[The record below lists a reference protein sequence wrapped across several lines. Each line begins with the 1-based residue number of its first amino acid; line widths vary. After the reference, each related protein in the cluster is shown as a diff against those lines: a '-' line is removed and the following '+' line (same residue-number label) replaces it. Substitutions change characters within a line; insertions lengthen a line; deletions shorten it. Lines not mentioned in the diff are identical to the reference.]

1 MIGTIPVECS
11 PPMGC
16 ASAESQAVD
25 TIRSRDE
32 ETIEVLKILR
42 CNRDMAFCAFHQ
54 SRRILAS
61 AVFCLSI
68 GVNCERL
75 GSDTLLAQEISTVLS
90 REDGSTEVKNA
101 RVMLIERVTLASPRA
116 GVLAFVE
123 PREGDLVEARQVVA
137 SLDASV
143 AKVNLAIVRLK
154 ANSTVDRRFAKNI
167 IDLSQIEYDKAKQA
181 NNNIGGGGVFTDID
195 LHRLKLNVD
204 KSTLQ
209 LEQAE
214 SEAKVNSLT
223 VDQLTAE
230 LNSYAVVAPFAGR
243 VTKVHRAKGE
253 AVALGDPIVDV
264 VNLNRV
270 RVEGFVGIQD
280 GLRLKPGSSVV
291 VRLDLPDV
299 DLSEERLELN
309 GRLVFVDVGV
319 EPVSGQFRVWADV
332 PNPEGI
338 LRAGLPA
345 RMTILGKKNTTSE

>member
-1 MIGTIPVECS
+1 MSVTLQTNRGRAIGPCRPSRRMLASVVFWLSIAVHCCRQGADTVLAQGMS
-11 PPMGC
+11 PPP
-16 ASAESQAVD
+16 QRKD
-25 TIRSRDE
+25 R
-32 ETIEVLKILR
+32 
-42 CNRDMAFCAFHQ
+42 
-54 SRRILAS
+54 
-61 AVFCLSI
+61 
-68 GVNCERL
+68 
-75 GSDTLLAQEISTVLS
+75 
-90 REDGSTEVKNA
+90 STEVRNA

-143 AKVNLAIVRLK
+143 AKKTLAIARFK
-154 ANSTVDRRFAKNI
+154 ASSTADRRFAKKI
-167 IDLSQIEYDKAKQA
+167 IDLSQTEFDKARQA
-181 NNNIGGGGVFTDID
+181 NSQIEGGGVFTDID

-204 KSTLQ
+204 KAILQ

-214 SEAKVNSLT
+214 SDANAQALT

-230 LNSYAVVAPFAGR
+230 LNSYAVVATFAGT

-280 GLRLKPGSSVV
+280 GLRVKPGSPVV

-299 DLSEERLELN
+299 DLPEERLELN
-309 GRLVFVDVGV
+309 GRLVFVDTGV
-319 EPVSGQFRVWADV
+319 EPVTGQIRVWAEV

-345 RMTILGKKNTTSE
+345 RMTIRAKSRTTFE

>member
-1 MIGTIPVECS
+1 MLLILQSNRYRTV
-11 PPMGC
+11 C
-16 ASAESQAVD
+16 AC
-25 TIRSRDE
+25 R
-32 ETIEVLKILR
+32 
-42 CNRDMAFCAFHQ
+42 Q
-54 SRRILAS
+54 SRRALAS
-61 AVFCLSI
+61 VVFWMGIAINGCYQ
-68 GVNCERL
+68 GAGTV
-75 GSDTLLAQEISTVLS
+75 LAQGKSLPPH
-90 REDGSTEVKNA
+90 REDGSTEVRNA

-123 PREGDLVEARQVVA
+123 PREGDPVEARQVVA

-143 AKVNLAIVRLK
+143 AKASLVIARHK
-154 ANSTVDRRFAKNI
+154 ASSTVDRRFAKKI
-167 IDLSQIEYDKAKQA
+167 IDLSQIEYDKARQA
-181 NNNIGGGGVFTDID
+181 NSNIVGGGVFTDID

-214 SEAKVNSLT
+214 SEAKINSLT
-223 VDQLTAE
+223 VDHLTAE

-270 RVEGFVGIQD
+270 RVEGFVGVQD
-280 GLRLKPGSSVV
+280 GLRVKPGSSVV

-299 DLSEERLELN
+299 DLAEERLELN
-309 GRLVFVDVGV
+309 GKLVFVDVGV
-319 EPVSGQFRVWADV
+319 EPVTGQIRVWAEV

-338 LRAGLPA
+338 LRAGLPT
-345 RMTILGKKNTTSE
+345 RMTILGKSKTTIE

>member
-1 MIGTIPVECS
+1 MILQNNHDKAV
-11 PPMGC
+11 C
-16 ASAESQAVD
+16 A
-25 TIRSRDE
+25 
-32 ETIEVLKILR
+32 
-42 CNRDMAFCAFHQ
+42 CHQ
-54 SRRILAS
+54 SRRELAS
-61 AVFCLSI
+61 LVFWMSI
-68 GVNCERL
+68 AINCCWQ
-75 GSDTLLAQEISTVLS
+75 GADTVLAQGKSPVHF
-90 REDGSTEVKNA
+90 REDGSTEVRNA

-123 PREGDLVEARQVVA
+123 PREGDPVEANQIVA

-143 AKVNLAIVRLK
+143 AKASLVIARHK
-154 ANSTVDRRFAKNI
+154 ASSTVDRRFAKKT
-167 IDLSQIEYDKAKQA
+167 IDLSQIEYDKARQA
-181 NNNIGGGGVFTDID
+181 NSSIEGGGVFTDID

-214 SEAKVNSLT
+214 SEVKINSLT
-223 VDQLTAE
+223 VNQLTAE

-270 RVEGFVGIQD
+270 RIEGFIGVQD
-280 GLRLKPGSSVV
+280 GLRVKPGSSVV

-299 DLSEERLELN
+299 DLAEERLDLN
-309 GRLVFVDVGV
+309 GKLVFVDVGV
-319 EPVSGQFRVWADV
+319 EPVTGQIRVWAEV

-338 LRAGLPA
+338 LRAGLPT
-345 RMTILGKKNTTSE
+345 RMTILGRPKTTIE